1 MHARLRWAGLDPAVF
16 ERVTSYEDCT
26 FAKPNLDYY
35 REILRGMGL
44 RAEECVMVGND
55 TDEDMVARSLGMRVF
70 LLTPCLLNRSGQD
83 IAQYPHGD
91 YAALLD
97 FLHALT

>member
-1 MHARLRWAGLDPAVF
+1 
-16 ERVTSYEDCT
+16 
-26 FAKPNLDYY
+26 
-35 REILRGMGL
+35 
-44 RAEECVMVGND
+44 MVGND

-97 FLHALT
+97 FLRALA

>member
-1 MHARLRWAGLDPAVF
+1 MF

-44 RAEECVMVGND
+44 RAEGCVMVGND
-55 TDEDMVARSLGMRVF
+55 TDEDMVAQSLGMRVF

-97 FLHALT
+97 FLRALA